1 MSEHQSSRIGID
13 VGGTFTDAVIVAA
26 DGRVEIAKVPSTP
39 ERIERGFMHALAELV
54 ERSGSQAGDVGY
66 LAHGSTV
73 ATNAIVQR
81 RLARTA
87 LITNRGFRDVLAIG
101 TQMRAAVYD
110 LWSPEPEPIVPRGLC
125 IEVGGRLDA
134 QGAEVEPLD
143 ELSVRAA
150 AAAVRE
156 ADVEAVA
163 VMLLFSFLN
172 PAHELRVGELLAE
185 ELPGVELSLSCQVVP
200 EFREYVRASTTAL
213 NAALL
218 PLMGTYLTAL
228 GGEVDG
234 AGISVPLHLMQTNGG
249 VAPAA
254 RARELPDRAVG
265 LRPGRGRD
273 RRRPAG
279 RAGRRGR
286 RADLRHGRHDR

>member
-26 DGRVEIAKVPSTP
+26 DGRVKIAKVPSTP
-39 ERIERGFMHALAELV
+39 ERIERGFMHALAELL

-110 LWSPEPEPIVPRGLC
+110 LWSPEPEPIVPRELC

-143 ELSVRAA
+143 ERSVRAA

-172 PAHELRVGELLAE
+172 P
-185 ELPGVELSLSCQVVP
+185 
-200 EFREYVRASTTAL
+200 T
-213 NAALL
+213 
-218 PLMGTYLTAL
+218 
-228 GGEVDG
+228 
-234 AGISVPLHLMQTNGG
+234 
-249 VAPAA
+249 APASQC
-254 RARELPDRAVG
+254 
-265 LRPGRGRD
+265 
-273 RRRPAG
+273 
-279 RAGRRGR
+279 
-286 RADLRHGRHDR
+286 HSI

>member
-1 MSEHQSSRIGID
+1 M
-13 VGGTFTDAVIVAA
+13 
-26 DGRVEIAKVPSTP
+26 
-39 ERIERGFMHALAELV
+39 
-54 ERSGSQAGDVGY
+54 
-66 LAHGSTV
+66 
-73 ATNAIVQR
+73 
-81 RLARTA
+81 
-87 LITNRGFRDVLAIG
+87 
-101 TQMRAAVYD
+101 
-110 LWSPEPEPIVPRGLC
+110 
-125 IEVGGRLDA
+125 GGRLDA

-143 ELSVRAA
+143 ERSVRAA

-234 AGISVPLHLMQTNGG
+234 AGIAR
-249 VAPAA
+249 APA
-254 RARELPDRAVG
+254 PDAVQ
-265 LRPGRGRD
+265 
-273 RRRPAG
+273 RRRGTGGPRP
-279 RAGRRGR
+279 RAARSRCR
-286 RADLRHGRHDR
+286 PQARPRA